1 MKNLFSNSQNKAVT
15 HLGGPCLVAAA
26 PGSGKTTVIT
36 GRTAYL
42 IQEKGISPS
51 KILVITFTKAAAKEM
66 EERFVKQEGETFG
79 VTFSTF
85 HAIFFQVLRWA
96 YHYTAA
102 DIIKEEE
109 RRRLIRECIGRM
121 ELEIQDEER
130 MVEDILLEI
139 GLIKNQYIPIKEYEP
154 DCMTREEFCEVYE
167 AYQNYLYQN
176 RKLDFDDMQ
185 VYCYELFL
193 ERKDILKMWQ
203 NRFEYIMI
211 DEFQDINPLQYRI
224 IKMLAEP
231 HKNLF
236 VVGDDDQSI
245 YGFRGSK
252 PELMLAFEEDFKGCN
267 KVILNENYRS
277 GSAIIEHSK
286 NLISHNLIRMEKQI
300 EGVRTEKGAVFFHKI
315 KNVREQNG
323 EIIQQIIAYA
333 KKGVPYEEMAVL
345 YRTNQQPRFLVEKL
359 MEYNIPFYVQD
370 YVSDLYEHW
379 IARDIISYFKIAKGN
394 RERKNWLS
402 VVNRPKRYISR
413 DLFDSEQVDIK
424 SIIGKNSEKVWV
436 GKNLTDMMTDL
447 NIIKN
452 MDACSAMHYI
462 KKVIGY
468 DTYLREYAK
477 ERRIKEEDL
486 LEILDQLLESAKE
499 SESIDAW
506 FEHIEKV
513 RSEQEEHKH
522 IVDKRGSEVTLSTM
536 HRAKGLEFQ
545 VVFIMDCNEEI
556 CPHSKSQTPE
566 EIEEERRLF
575 YVAVTRAKDELHCY
589 IPEERYEK
597 ETQSSR
603 FIKELTTP
611 RREWKV
617 GDKVRHKKYGEGVVT
632 LIEKE
637 NLQVVFENGMCKKF
651 RLEYFTG

>member
-1 MKNLFSNSQNKAVT
+1 MFSHSQIKAVT
-15 HLGGPCLVAAA
+15 HMGGPCLVAAA

-42 IQEKGISPS
+42 IKEQGVSPS

-66 EERFVKQEGETFG
+66 EERFIKQEGETLG

-121 ELEIQDEER
+121 ELEVEDEER

-139 GLIKNQYIPIKEYEP
+139 GLVKNQYIPIQEYEP
-154 DCMTREEFCEVYE
+154 ACVSREEFCEIYE
-167 AYQNYLYQN
+167 TYQNYLYQN

-193 ERKDILKMWQ
+193 ERKDILNMWQ

-224 IKMLAEP
+224 IKMLAAP

-252 PELMLAFEEDFKGCN
+252 PELMLSFEEDYEDCN

-277 GSAIIEHSK
+277 GSVIIEHGK
-286 NLISHNLIRMEKQI
+286 NLISHNLIRMEKQM
-300 EGVRTEKGAVFFHKI
+300 EGVRPEKGAVFFHKV
-315 KNVREQNG
+315 KNVRQQNE
-323 EIIQQIIAYA
+323 EIIKEIRAYA
-333 KKGVPYEEMAVL
+333 QKGVPYKEMAVL

-379 IARDIISYFKIAKGN
+379 IARDMIAYFKVAKGN

-402 VVNRPKRYISR
+402 IVNRPKRYISR
-413 DLFDSEQVDIK
+413 NLFDSEQVDISEIIGRNDEK
-424 SIIGKNSEKVWV
+424 PWIGKN
-436 GKNLTDMMTDL
+436 LRDMMTDL
-447 NIIKN
+447 NIIKK
-452 MDACSAMHYI
+452 MDAFSAMQYI
-462 KKVIGY
+462 KKIVGY
-468 DTYLREYAK
+468 ESYLKEYAK
-477 ERRIKEEDL
+477 ERKIKEEDL
-486 LEILDQLLESAKE
+486 LEILDQLLESARE
-499 SESIDAW
+499 TESIDAW
-506 FEHIEKV
+506 FAHYEKV
-513 RSEQEEHKH
+513 REEQEDSRKN
-522 IVDKRGSEVTLSTM
+522 VDKKENQVTLSTM

-556 CPHSKSQTPE
+556 CPHSKSQTSE

-575 YVAVTRAKDELHCY
+575 YVAVTRAKDELHCF

-597 ETQSSR
+597 EAKSSR
-603 FIKELTTP
+603 FIKELSIP

-637 NLQVVFENGMCKKF
+637 TLQVVFENGVCKKF
-651 RLEYFTG
+651 VLEYFNG